1 MNNSVCVSMCLLA
14 FVFLTGMLATMM
26 TSTSS
31 PMFDKF
37 YNTLDE
43 KQKKIYKKV
52 KVERLRIFL
61 EGMIL
66 GLLLATVLVVSLNGV
81 ANENSRVCLFVF
93 VTLIVNAFY
102 YHLAPKSTYMV
113 KHLDKEEQRVAWL
126 EIYKTMKY
134 KKIAG
139 MLMGI
144 LGYFLLAM
152 VSIKRGNK

>member
-1 MNNSVCVSMCLLA
+1 
-14 FVFLTGMLATMM
+14 
-26 TSTSS
+26 
-31 PMFDKF
+31 MFDKF

-81 ANENSRVCLFVF
+81 ANENSRVCVFVF

>member
-81 ANENSRVCLFVF
+81 ANENSRVCVFVF